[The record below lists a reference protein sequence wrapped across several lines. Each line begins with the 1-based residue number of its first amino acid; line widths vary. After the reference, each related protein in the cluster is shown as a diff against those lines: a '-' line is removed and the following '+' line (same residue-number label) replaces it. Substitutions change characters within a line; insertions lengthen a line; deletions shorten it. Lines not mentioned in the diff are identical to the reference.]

1 MKKNKIMI
9 LGALLLTLVAT
20 SCHEDADPMVAYAF
34 TDNQSWAEAEK
45 SYAGK
50 FRVFWKAMNQN
61 YTLWDYEKEC
71 GLDWDEV
78 YEKYLP
84 KFEALD
90 EPGTEVSDSVLE
102 ALMTEVVAPL
112 HDGHMSVTFTNH
124 QTKNNVR
131 VSPGMLRFKERDDYK
146 VAQGFSPDLRA
157 YYMNNQLRHYQTYD
171 CTAVGLLRRVALE
184 KGLGLDWARTRLKEL
199 ENLSRLTDGELKEMV
214 GLSGLVDAL
223 EKLFKKDVTK
233 AMVNEYNTIVTQY
246 AYLNV
251 PFLEPVNTAFV
262 DYGIRIQYALT
273 TDNIAYLNFS
283 MFGLSTYLIDAYFN
297 DMFPNATARE
307 KEIRDHV
314 QMIWNA
320 WFDNIQKLHKSGK
333 LNGVIIDVRSNPGG
347 MISDARFVFGAL
359 MPAGDLQYGWAR
371 YKRGVGRYDYTPLMP
386 KMSFTMQDEHE
397 IIDDKP
403 IVVMANGFSVSMA
416 EMTSLSAKVTKNATL
431 IGKRTFGGLC
441 ALNDNSNFS
450 DYYAGHIGVSGVT
463 PVYVYLPTEC
473 IFDIDKK
480 PLDGIG
486 VTPDIEVDFNE
497 EQFKATGN
505 DSQFDRAL
513 EFIRT
518 GK

>member
-34 TDNQSWAEAEK
+34 EDNQSWAEAK
-45 SYAGK
+45 SSYAGK

-90 EPGTEVSDSVLE
+90 EPGTEVSDSVLK
-102 ALMTEVVAPL
+102 ALMTEMVAPL

-131 VSPGMLRFKERDDYK
+131 VSPGSKRFEERDDYK
-146 VAQGFSPDLRA
+146 LAKNFSPDLRA
-157 YYMNNQLRHYQTYD
+157 YYMNNQLIDYQVYD
-171 CTAVGLLRRVALE
+171 CTVVGQLRRVAME

-199 ENLSRLTDGELKEMV
+199 KDLPRLTDGEVKEMM
-214 GLSGLVDAL
+214 GLNGLVNEL
-223 EKLFKKDVTK
+223 ETLFKKDITK

-246 AYLNV
+246 DYLDV

-262 DYGIRIQYALT
+262 DDGIRIQYALT

-283 MFGLSTYLIDAYFN
+283 MFGLSLYLIDAYFKEE
-297 DMFPNATARE
+297 FPNATARE
-307 KEIRDHV
+307 KE
-314 QMIWNA
+314 
-320 WFDNIQKLHKSGK
+320 
-333 LNGVIIDVRSNPGG
+333 
-347 MISDARFVFGAL
+347 
-359 MPAGDLQYGWAR
+359 PAGDLQYGWAR

-386 KMSFTMQDEHE
+386 KMSFTMEDSHE
-397 IIDDKP
+397 VIDDKP

-416 EMTSLSAKVTKNATL
+416 EMTSLSAKVTQNATL

>member
-1 MKKNKIMI
+1 
-9 LGALLLTLVAT
+9 
-20 SCHEDADPMVAYAF
+20 
-34 TDNQSWAEAEK
+34 
-45 SYAGK
+45 
-50 FRVFWKAMNQN
+50 
-61 YTLWDYEKEC
+61 
-71 GLDWDEV
+71 
-78 YEKYLP
+78 
-84 KFEALD
+84 
-90 EPGTEVSDSVLE
+90 
-102 ALMTEVVAPL
+102 
-112 HDGHMSVTFTNH
+112 
-124 QTKNNVR
+124 
-131 VSPGMLRFKERDDYK
+131 
-146 VAQGFSPDLRA
+146 
-157 YYMNNQLRHYQTYD
+157 
-171 CTAVGLLRRVALE
+171 
-184 KGLGLDWARTRLKEL
+184 
-199 ENLSRLTDGELKEMV
+199 MV

-233 AMVNEYNTIVTQY
+233 AMINEYNTIVTQY

-297 DMFPNATARE
+297 DMFPNATDYE

-320 WFDNIQKLHKSGK
+320 WFDNIQKLHKSGQ

-347 MISDARFVFGAL
+347 MINDARYVFGAL

-386 KMSFTMQDEHE
+386 KMSFTMENEHE

>member
-1 MKKNKIMI
+1 
-9 LGALLLTLVAT
+9 
-20 SCHEDADPMVAYAF
+20 
-34 TDNQSWAEAEK
+34 
-45 SYAGK
+45 
-50 FRVFWKAMNQN
+50 
-61 YTLWDYEKEC
+61 
-71 GLDWDEV
+71 
-78 YEKYLP
+78 
-84 KFEALD
+84 
-90 EPGTEVSDSVLE
+90 
-102 ALMTEVVAPL
+102 
-112 HDGHMSVTFTNH
+112 
-124 QTKNNVR
+124 
-131 VSPGMLRFKERDDYK
+131 
-146 VAQGFSPDLRA
+146 
-157 YYMNNQLRHYQTYD
+157 
-171 CTAVGLLRRVALE
+171 
-184 KGLGLDWARTRLKEL
+184 
-199 ENLSRLTDGELKEMV
+199 
-214 GLSGLVDAL
+214 
-223 EKLFKKDVTK
+223 
-233 AMVNEYNTIVTQY
+233 
-246 AYLNV
+246 
-251 PFLEPVNTAFV
+251 
-262 DYGIRIQYALT
+262 
-273 TDNIAYLNFS
+273 
-283 MFGLSTYLIDAYFN
+283 
-297 DMFPNATARE
+297 
-307 KEIRDHV
+307 
-314 QMIWNA
+314 MIWNA
-320 WFDNIQKLHKSGK
+320 WFDNIQKLHKSGQ

-347 MISDARFVFGAL
+347 MINDARFVFGAL

-386 KMSFTMQDEHE
+386 KMSFTMENEHE

-450 DYYAGHIGVSGVT
+450 DYYAGHIGVSGET